1 MSLSLTN
8 SALLSYE
15 VLADAARLFD
25 TSNEATPAELHA
37 LNSLIEAAA
46 LHEKLYVYEWPAQ
59 AFDLG
64 PLADLFKWGLIENGS
79 KVDECEA
86 ELQSMGLSDIAGD
99 VLEDRTLGGTSITYQ
114 SGRLAEFLQM
124 LVDYE
129 RQLGFDQM
137 ARLLDDDEDEAF
149 EVASRLGLSE
159 KDVLGIDTWYR
170 KTRALTTTATE
181 LGLHLYTGL
190 LSRPYVL
197 GNVSVRRGSAL
208 QVFEAL
214 KAEYDDLDDSDIPKW
229 RRVEIPALTQQ
240 ALTRAKGNPKAIAN
254 EVVRVRTEVAG
265 FRSAITSG
273 ALALRSAKTRA
284 EKRKVRQETD
294 AALAGLLEKTGKTTR
309 LSHELWNVTKN
320 PFAAHIK
327 VGDKLVEKDQLNQA
341 IDKVVGLSDL
351 WALVST
357 APAMEGNANLLRGVF
372 KTPFDLKKWAAARN
386 AAQDLE
392 RVMNRDAEPTLPP
405 APDQGR
411 APRR

>member
-1 MSLSLTN
+1 
-8 SALLSYE
+8 
-15 VLADAARLFD
+15 
-25 TSNEATPAELHA
+25 
-37 LNSLIEAAA
+37 
-46 LHEKLYVYEWPAQ
+46 
-59 AFDLG
+59 
-64 PLADLFKWGLIENGS
+64 
-79 KVDECEA
+79 
-86 ELQSMGLSDIAGD
+86 MGLSDIAGD

-159 KDVLGIDTWYR
+159 MDVLGIDSWYR

-372 KTPFDLKKWAAARN
+372 RTQFDLKKWAAARN

-392 RVMNRDAEPTLPP
+392 RVMNRDAEPTLPL
-405 APDQGR
+405 AADQDR

>member
-1 MSLSLTN
+1 MC
-8 SALLSYE
+8 SAST
-15 VLADAARLFD
+15 AA
-25 TSNEATPAELHA
+25 S
-37 LNSLIEAAA
+37 
-46 LHEKLYVYEWPAQ
+46 
-59 AFDLG
+59 
-64 PLADLFKWGLIENGS
+64 
-79 KVDECEA
+79 
-86 ELQSMGLSDIAGD
+86 
-99 VLEDRTLGGTSITYQ
+99 
-114 SGRLAEFLQM
+114 
-124 LVDYE
+124 
-129 RQLGFDQM
+129 
-137 ARLLDDDEDEAF
+137 
-149 EVASRLGLSE
+149 
-159 KDVLGIDTWYR
+159 R

-240 ALTRAKGNPKAIAN
+240 ALTASKGDPKALAN
-254 EVVRVRTEVAG
+254 EVMRVRSQVAG

-284 EKRKVRQETD
+284 EKRKVRQDTD
-294 AALAGLLEKTGKTTR
+294 AALASLLEKEGKITR
-309 LSHELWNVTKN
+309 LSHEFWEVVKN

-357 APAMEGNANLLRGVF
+357 APAME
-372 KTPFDLKKWAAARN
+372 RN
-386 AAQDLE
+386 ASPSSRRVQDAVRPEEVGGRAKRGTGPRARDESRCEADLARRPPQIRAGR
-392 RVMNRDAEPTLPP
+392 RVAEPGCRTCGRLYEP
-405 APDQGR
+405 ANW
-411 APRR
+411 

>member
-1 MSLSLTN
+1 MTLSLTN

-25 TSNEATPAELHA
+25 PTSEATPAELHA

-46 LHEKLYVYEWPAQ
+46 LHEKLYIYEWPAQ

-64 PLADLFKWGLIENGS
+64 PLADLFKWGLIENDA
-79 KVDECEA
+79 KADECEA
-86 ELQSMGLSDIAGD
+86 ELRAMGLTDIEGD
-99 VLEDRTLGGTSITYQ
+99 VLEDRTLGGTSITYK
-114 SGRLAEFLQM
+114 SERLVEFLQM

-129 RQLGFDQM
+129 RALGFERM
-137 ARLLDDDEDEAF
+137 ARLLDDDEEVAF
-149 EVASRLGLSE
+149 EAAARLSVSE
-159 KDVLGIDTWYR
+159 KDVLGIDSWYR

-197 GNVSVRRGSAL
+197 GNITVRRGSAL

-214 KAEYDDLDDSDIPKW
+214 KAEYDDLDDSDIPRW

-240 ALTRAKGNPKAIAN
+240 ALTASKGDPKALAN
-254 EVVRVRTEVAG
+254 EVMRVRSQATG
-265 FRSAITSG
+265 FRSAVTTG
-273 ALALRSAKTRA
+273 ALALRGAKTRA
-284 EKRKVRQETD
+284 EKRKVRQDTD
-294 AALAGLLEKTGKTTR
+294 AALASLLDKTGKSTR
-309 LSHELWNVTKN
+309 LSHTMWDLVKN
-320 PFAAHIK
+320 PLTTHVK
-327 VGDKLVEKDQLNQA
+327 VGDKLVEKDQRNQA

-357 APAMEGNANLLRGVF
+357 APVVEDNAKLLYGVF
-372 KTPFDLKKWAAARN
+372 KAPFDLKKWEAARI

-392 RVMNRDAEPTLPP
+392 RVMNRDA
-405 APDQGR
+405 APD
-411 APRR
+411 